1 MSRPPALCVR
11 LLGLFAVLLLVAAAA
26 GVLPSCSRGGGAP
39 ASRSAVCTTGM
50 VADVVRIIAGERLAV
65 TGLMGEGVDPHLY
78 KPSPGDARLL
88 EQAGIVFY
96 NGLALEG
103 RMGDVLVRLA
113 RAKPVI
119 AVTDRIDE
127 SLLHSPPEFAG
138 HHDPH
143 VWFDVSLWART
154 VDRVRDALC
163 EFDPAGAP
171 EYTRRAAEYRATLD
185 ALHGEV
191 LAATA
196 SIPKDRRVLV
206 TAHDAFGY
214 FASAYDFE
222 VHGIQGI
229 STESEASVRDVNALV
244 DLLVSR
250 RIPAVFVES
259 SVPARTVEAL
269 VEGAKARGHA
279 VRIGGELFSDAMGAP
294 GTPEGTYVGMV
305 RHNVSTIVAA
315 LSEPAP

>member
-1 MSRPPALCVR
+1 
-11 LLGLFAVLLLVAAAA
+11 
-26 GVLPSCSRGGGAP
+26 
-39 ASRSAVCTTGM
+39 
-50 VADVVRIIAGERLAV
+50 
-65 TGLMGEGVDPHLY
+65 
-78 KPSPGDARLL
+78 
-88 EQAGIVFY
+88 
-96 NGLALEG
+96 
-103 RMGDVLVRLA
+103 
-113 RAKPVI
+113 
-119 AVTDRIDE
+119 
-127 SLLHSPPEFAG
+127 
-138 HHDPH
+138 
-143 VWFDVSLWART
+143 
-154 VDRVRDALC
+154 
-163 EFDPAGAP
+163 
-171 EYTRRAAEYRATLD
+171 
-185 ALHGEV
+185 
-191 LAATA
+191 
-196 SIPKDRRVLV
+196 VLV